1 MNDMTNLMPTKI
13 SGISH
18 PAIAD
23 MYLKTS
29 FDQKAEDVL
38 IVETNGGKDDV
49 DPYILDLILDL
60 ETLKEQVR
68 RKVGHFDRVDIR

>member
-1 MNDMTNLMPTKI
+1 
-13 SGISH
+13 
-18 PAIAD
+18 